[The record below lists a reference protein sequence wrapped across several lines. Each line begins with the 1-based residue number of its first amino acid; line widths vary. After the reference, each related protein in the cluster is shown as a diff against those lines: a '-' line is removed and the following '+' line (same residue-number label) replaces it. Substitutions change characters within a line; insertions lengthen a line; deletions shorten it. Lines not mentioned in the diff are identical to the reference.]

1 MPTLHNPTGQDIY
14 CTAIEDVV
22 AAGRSVEITDEQAA
36 RVNVETGVWRVT
48 ATRIVESSVAPASR
62 TTGKRGSKQAEV
74 STAPAMEKR

>member
-36 RVNVETGVWRVT
+36 RVNVETGVWRLT
-48 ATRIVESSVAPASR
+48 STKAAEPTTAPASR
-62 TTGKRGSKQAEV
+62 ATGKRGGKQAEV
-74 STAPAMEKR
+74 SKAPAMEKR